1 MEEEEI
7 PSPVDGEEVP
17 EVPVDVE
24 IAVEVE
30 TAVVESTV
38 DPESTTE
45 AIEADVVVNEEESG
59 VEGVIDGYV
68 VFSFPIVVF
77 LYSFNLLIS
86 FYYIYILL
94 SQ

>member
-45 AIEADVVVNEEESG
+45 AIEADVVVNEEG